1 MKSLFRSI
9 FISLLLFVS
18 INASANESTSP
29 VNKSSESKKR
39 FSIEGMLT
47 LDGEGLV
54 INPNIA
60 INDKVSL
67 GIEFLLSKY
76 IEGLNGTVKADY
88 YFSSFST
95 DSFFLSPHIDVNS
108 YSNGDDI
115 LVTKYGYGL
124 DLGYRFI
131 VNENISIRPMLS
143 NFQTFGGSCPYGTV
157 FPFIP
162 YLTVGYTW

>member
-9 FISLLLFVS
+9 FLSLLLFVS
-18 INASANESTSP
+18 IHASANESTSP

-67 GIEFLLSKY
+67 GVELLLSKL
-76 IEGLNGTVKADY
+76 ISGPRGGVKADY

-95 DSFFLSPHIDVNS
+95 DSFFLSPHIDVS
-108 YSNGDDI
+108 TYYDRDDI
-115 LVTKYGYGL
+115 LVTEYGYGM

-131 VNENISIRPMLS
+131 VKENISIRPMLS
-143 NFQTFGGSCPYGTV
+143 NVQTFDGYCPYGTD